1 MGLAGISPLSLILIL
16 LIVLVLFGSQ
26 RLKGLGHD
34 MGQAIKTFRAAMNEE
49 QDKPDDKTP

>member
-26 RLKGLGHD
+26 RLKNVGHD
-34 MGQAIKTFRAAMNEE
+34 IGQAIKTFRQAMNEE
-49 QDKPDDKTP
+49 QDKPEDKAP